1 VDRLDAAEDMD
12 TIKVVVVEDEPLFK
26 DLLAEAIVSRI
37 PIARVVGRFSTA
49 EECLAGLPSLD
60 ADVLIT
66 DIDLGPGATGVDL
79 AIQARRKSTIQGVV
93 LLSNLSLPNVISSV
107 PEDVAGGWAYLLK
120 TSASNVDQVGRAVL
134 AALRGEVLL
143 DESLTEVMAVGTPSP
158 LDVLTPRQ
166 FDVLGRM
173 ASGKSNKAI
182 AADLG
187 LTPRTVESV
196 ASQIIENLGLREG
209 NEGMNPR
216 VASILIYLEHVVPQ
230 ADEFSSSAR
239 RE

>member
-12 TIKVVVVEDEPLFK
+12 SIRVVVVEDEPLFK
-26 DLLAEAIVSRI
+26 DLLVGAIISRI
-37 PIARVVGRFSTA
+37 PIATVVGRFSSA
-49 EECLAGLPSLD
+49 EECLSALSSLD
-60 ADVLIT
+60 ADVLLT
-66 DIDLGPGATGVDL
+66 DIDLGSGATGVDL
-79 AIQARRKSTIQGVV
+79 AIEARRKSTVKGVV

-107 PEDVAGGWAYLLK
+107 PDDVAGGWAYLLK
-120 TSASNVDQVGRAVL
+120 TSVSNVDQVGRALL

-143 DESLTEVMAVGTPSP
+143 DESLTKVMAVGVPSP

-196 ASQIIENLGLREG
+196 SSQIIENLGLREG

-216 VASILIYLEHVVPQ
+216 VASILLYLEHVVPQ
-230 ADEFSSSAR
+230 TDKVSAR
-239 RE
+239 PADG